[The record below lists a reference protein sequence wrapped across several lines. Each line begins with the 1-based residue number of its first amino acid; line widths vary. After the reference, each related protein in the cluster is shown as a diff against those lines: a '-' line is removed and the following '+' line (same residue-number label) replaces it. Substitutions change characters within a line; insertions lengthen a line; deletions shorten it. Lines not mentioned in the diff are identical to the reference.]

1 MRMRSRAV
9 TALAATALAIG
20 GFTAATAASANAAP
34 AVAAT
39 ARPAAAAASW
49 HFYASYWTKP
59 ECDAAGRTY
68 GQTYKCT
75 YGKGTDGRYKYHL
88 YLWY

>member
-1 MRMRSRAV
+1 MSSTV
-9 TALAATALAIG
+9 T
-20 GFTAATAASANAAP
+20 NP
-34 AVAAT
+34 M
-39 ARPAAAAASW
+39 AASW

-75 YGKGTDGRYKYHL
+75 YGKGTDGRYKYSL